1 MRRLF
6 FSKKHQ
12 LIEMINSYLQK
23 ASECVN
29 IFLEAFLIYLK
40 EQDCPVFQQL
50 VDRINQVEAEAD
62 ELRRGIEI
70 TLYEKALIPE
80 SRGDI
85 LGVLESVD
93 KIPNKAQSV
102 ILQIDTECLF
112 IPEHFKEDFR
122 QLAKVNSQTMGD
134 ITQAVQAVFD
144 DIKEVRKLTVEI
156 GIKERASDT
165 IERRLIRK
173 IFQSAAPLGEKI
185 LLKELIIEMG
195 NISDRA
201 EDAGDRLT
209 IIAAKRI
216 I

>member
-1 MRRLF
+1 MQRLF

-23 ASECVN
+23 ASECVD
-29 IFLEAFLIYLK
+29 IFLEAFQIYLK
-40 EQDCPVFQQL
+40 DQDCQVFQQL
-50 VDRINQVEAEAD
+50 VDQINQVEAEAD
-62 ELRRGIEI
+62 ELRRRIEI

-112 IPEHFKEDFR
+112 IPEQFKEDFL
-122 QLAKVNSQTMGD
+122 QLARINSQTMED
-134 ITQAVQAVFD
+134 ITQAVLAVFD
-144 DIKEVRKLTVEI
+144 NIKQVRKFTIEI

-173 IFQSAAPLGEKI
+173 VFQSAAPLGEKI